1 MNEWEILAAVLAAAL
16 VPCLGVAA
24 WASVAGALVALE
36 IAGTL
41 ASTALMALAEGLQR
55 QPFVDLALVLAFLS
69 IVGTLAI
76 ARLIERDL

>member
-16 VPCLGVAA
+16 VPCLAVAM

-36 IAGTL
+36 VAGTL